1 MQRLPTKELSPILG
15 SLKQFVVSNDLY
27 LVPLQSIKAG
37 TCTCRNPDC
46 SSPGKHPLLKYSWKH
61 VATNDSIK
69 VEKWLSQSNVNF
81 GVATGKL
88 SRPTGKY
95 LVVLDVD
102 AETHPILDKLPAT
115 FSYKTGSGGW
125 HFWFWSKYAV
135 PSSVGKIADQ
145 VDVRGAGAYVVVP
158 PSKHISGKTYGVD
171 SSFFSETP
179 ICDFP
184 DFLVKLAFCKTR
196 SKKGSEKLE
205 QEPNFNFVFPENQED
220 PETPPTTKKW
230 SRDNV
235 ATIRKWISEDGKQ
248 IPVGIRNVVI
258 HRLLSSDRARGATMM
273 DLFESAQK
281 YRTQCVNS
289 GSIRE
294 TELRAMVV
302 QVSRYEAYNTTFEK
316 INEAYFIA
324 MARGRNPIS
333 EEQQREIIR
342 LDNLFFSGLVR
353 LGEGERGLGLQE
365 IAQSRNRMMEQGCGP
380 HYSKYP
386 LPLLAAKLKAQG
398 YQRSRTASRNLWN
411 VRIPHE
417 FIGLTNKPNDGTLKL
432 QTVIRPSAE
441 ISGALHMTMKMDRE
455 FTIKRTKHPSEPRYP
470 GRENQELGSALTKL
484 VLLLGDDERNQLLER
499 RLIVDE
505 EASAKDFDIVQAKDR
520 IGIALDF
527 SEGWMSTQMTVDK
540 IENDTIFGKD
550 HFTEEELE
558 VTFEETSVAR
568 AMGYFEVLYRPD
580 ADGKMVPFGV
590 DTEQKVKVFINEP
603 DEETPAGGE
612 APATEPSAADQ
623 EAALDK
629 EAADAASVASTNP
642 EALRALQ
649 AVKKKELEAR
659 QKMGAANKDANKK
672 LTSK

>member
-1 MQRLPTKELSPILG
+1 MRGTPTKELTPILG
-15 SLKQFVVSNDLY
+15 SLKQFIVSNDLY
-27 LVPLQSIKAG
+27 LVPLQSIKAN

-61 VATNDSIK
+61 VATNDSTK

-81 GVATGKL
+81 GVVTGKF
-88 SRPTGKY
+88 SRTTNKY

-102 AETHPILDKLPAT
+102 AETHPILNKLPVT
-115 FSYKTGSGGW
+115 FSYRTGSGGW
-125 HFWFWSKYAV
+125 HFWFWCKYAV
-135 PSSVGKIADQ
+135 PSSVGKVADQ

-158 PSKHISGKTYGVD
+158 PSKHISGKAYGVD
-171 SSFFSETP
+171 SSFLNETP
-179 ICDFP
+179 ICDLP
-184 DFLVKLAFCKTR
+184 EFLIKLAFCKTR
-196 SKKGSEKLE
+196 NKKGSEKPE
-205 QEPNFNFVFPENQED
+205 QEPNFNFIFPENQED
-220 PETPPTTKKW
+220 PRVPSFPSPTKKW
-230 SRDNV
+230 SRNNV

-248 IPVGIRNVVI
+248 IPVGTRNVVM
-258 HRLLSSDRARGATMM
+258 HRLLSSDRARGATMK

-281 YRTQCVNS
+281 YRTQCVNP
-289 GSIRE
+289 GSIKE
-294 TELRAMVV
+294 TELRAMII

-316 INEAYFIA
+316 INEAYFSA

-342 LDNLFFSGLVR
+342 LDSLFFSSLGR
-353 LGEGERGLGLQE
+353 LDEGKGGVGLQE
-365 IAQSRNRMMEQGCGP
+365 IARCRNRMMEQGCGP

-398 YQRSRTASRNLWN
+398 FQRSRTSSRNLWN

-417 FIGLTNKPNDGTLKL
+417 FNGLTNQSNDSTVKL

-441 ISGALHMTMKMDRE
+441 ISGDLHMTMKMDRE

-484 VLLLGDDERNQLLER
+484 VLLLGDEERAQLLER
-499 RLIVDE
+499 RLVLDE
-505 EASAKDFDIVQAKDR
+505 EASAKDFDIIQPKDR

-558 VTFEETSVAR
+558 VTFEEASVAR

-580 ADGKMVPFGV
+580 ADGKPVPYGV

-603 DEETPAGGE
+603 DEETPAE
-612 APATEPSAADQ
+612 SPPEPSAADQ

-629 EAADAASVASTNP
+629 EAADAASVASTSP
-642 EALRALQ
+642 EALKALQ

-659 QKMGAANKDANKK
+659 QKMGAANKAANKK
-672 LTSK
+672 LGSK